1 MKKTERWEEEFKS
14 VYYDGFTSYDDIDA
28 IYEEVKSFVHS
39 LIAAE
44 RERCASLVEG
54 MRGEE
59 NNLAGIFET
68 DITYEKQH
76 ARNKALTDA
85 ARAIRGGETT
95 STS

>member
-1 MKKTERWEEEFKS
+1 MKKTERWEEELEAEF
-14 VYYDGFTSYDDIDA
+14 GA
-28 IYEEVKSFVHS
+28 ILEEPYTHTLSGVRNFIHS

-95 STS
+95 STYV